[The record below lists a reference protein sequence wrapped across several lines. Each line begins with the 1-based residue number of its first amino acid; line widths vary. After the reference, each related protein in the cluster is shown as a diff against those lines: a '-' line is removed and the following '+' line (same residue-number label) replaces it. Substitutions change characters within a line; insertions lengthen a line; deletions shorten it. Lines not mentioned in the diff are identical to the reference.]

1 MSSLSSSSSSLSL
14 DSSRIPRHVAII
26 MDGNGRWAKRRGLPR
41 VFGHKK
47 GVEVARKIIIKAREI
62 GISYLTLF
70 AFSKE
75 NWQRPQGEVSTLL
88 GLLEEYLKKE
98 LPTLI
103 EREIRFKMI
112 GDLADFPE
120 SLRELI
126 QRVEEKTSGFDKM
139 TLVLAL
145 SYSGRAEILRAMRI
159 FGETV
164 QKGLMSP
171 HELTEERV
179 RNFFYFPE
187 LPDPD
192 LLIRTSGEQ
201 RISNFF
207 LYQLAY
213 TELYFTP
220 TLWPDF
226 TEEEFLKAILDF
238 QSRERR
244 FGRIYEF

>member
-1 MSSLSSSSSSLSL
+1 MESSFFPSPIDRTRLPTH
-14 DSSRIPRHVAII
+14 IAII

-41 VFGHKK
+41 ILGHKR
-47 GVEVARKIIIKAREI
+47 GVEVARRIITKAREL
-62 GISYLTLF
+62 GIRYLSLF

-75 NWQRPQGEVSTLL
+75 NWQRPQTEVTALL
-88 GLLEEYLKKE
+88 KLLEEYLERE
-98 LPTLI
+98 LPTLL

-112 GDLADFPE
+112 GDLEDFPE

-126 QRVEEKTSGFDKM
+126 LKVERETSDLRGM

-145 SYSGRAEILRAMRI
+145 SYSGRAEILRAMKC
-159 FGETV
+159 FAESV
-164 QKGLMSP
+164 KKGQMSP
-171 HELTEERV
+171 EDLTEEKV
-179 RNFFYFPE
+179 RSFFYFSE

-213 TELYFTP
+213 TELYFTS

-226 TEEEFLKAILDF
+226 SEDEFLRAIVDF
-238 QSRERR
+238 QNRERR
-244 FGRIYEF
+244 FGRVYEF

>member
-1 MSSLSSSSSSLSL
+1 MSLSL
-14 DSSRIPRHVAII
+14 SFGSSPSLDPYRLPRHVAII

-41 VFGHKK
+41 VVGHRR
-47 GVEVARKIIIKAREI
+47 GVEVARKIVIKAREI
-62 GISYLTLF
+62 GIAYLTLF

-75 NWQRPQGEVSTLL
+75 NWQRPQTEVLNLL
-88 GLLEEYLKKE
+88 KLLEEYLKSE

-103 EREIRFKMI
+103 DKEIRFKMI
-112 GDLADFPE
+112 GDLEDFPE

-126 QRVEEKTSGFDKM
+126 LRVERETSAFTKM

-145 SYSGRAEILRAMRI
+145 SYSGRAEIFKSLRAI
-159 FGETV
+159 AELV
-164 QKGLMSP
+164 QKGLLAP
-171 HELTEERV
+171 QDLTDETIRKY
-179 RNFFYFPE
+179 FYFPE

-192 LLIRTSGEQ
+192 LLIRTSGEH

-213 TELYFTP
+213 TELYFTS

-226 TEEEFLKAILDF
+226 TEDEFLKALIDY
-238 QSRERR
+238 QNRERR
-244 FGRIYEF
+244 FGKIYEF